1 MPVKGIIRRQCIPV
15 IYTRG
20 THYDVG
26 YDVGRT
32 FASLIHSLLEIYGN
46 LNDIYIPAYNTI
58 EGKKA
63 YDDTLESVKKNFPQ
77 YIEELQGT
85 ADGAKVPFYKLFL
98 LHMDDITPKACGR
111 IGNKEAVGCSTVCV
125 NQENAEVL
133 GHTEDALSEILN
145 HFYIV
150 SAHIISDESRGRW
163 GVKEEKFSSLCYAG
177 HLPGYTMGYNHHGL
191 VFSVNTLSALWLEPG
206 KTPRHFITRA
216 LLGAENLEQAHK
228 IIRDSGTG
236 AADGCSINMTLLN
249 KDGGRIFHNVEIA
262 PAYGNQDEST
272 VDLEIYG
279 PGQNMIHC
287 NKYLRINIPETPSF
301 MLDSSVMRLKV
312 LRAYPEP
319 SGKED
324 VKRMLGDESEPV
336 YKVFREAGQEDK
348 IKTIATGIFDFIK
361 KTWELYSD
369 NPAHNEPLVV
379 LPLELKSQ

>member
-1 MPVKGIIRRQCIPV
+1 
-15 IYTRG
+15 
-20 THYDVG
+20 
-26 YDVGRT
+26 
-32 FASLIHSLLEIYGN
+32 ASLIHSLLEIYGN

-77 YIEELQGT
+77 YVEELEGT

-206 KTPRHFITRA
+206 
-216 LLGAENLEQAHK
+216 
-228 IIRDSGTG
+228 
-236 AADGCSINMTLLN
+236 
-249 KDGGRIFHNVEIA
+249 
-262 PAYGNQDEST
+262 
-272 VDLEIYG
+272 
-279 PGQNMIHC
+279 
-287 NKYLRINIPETPSF
+287 
-301 MLDSSVMRLKV
+301 
-312 LRAYPEP
+312 
-319 SGKED
+319 
-324 VKRMLGDESEPV
+324 
-336 YKVFREAGQEDK
+336 
-348 IKTIATGIFDFIK
+348 
-361 KTWELYSD
+361 
-369 NPAHNEPLVV
+369 
-379 LPLELKSQ
+379 